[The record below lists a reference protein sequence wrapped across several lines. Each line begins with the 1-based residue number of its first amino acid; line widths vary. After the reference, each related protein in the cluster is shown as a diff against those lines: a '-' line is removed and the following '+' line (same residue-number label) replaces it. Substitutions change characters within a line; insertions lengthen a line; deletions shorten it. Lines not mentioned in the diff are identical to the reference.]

1 MALSKPTRR
10 RHCVLAVGRRSF
22 DTRKE
27 GARAPIC
34 LTVYASNLLRLEGK
48 HWVNHYTVANLCA
61 NYAMASE
68 LG

>member
-48 HWVNHYTVANLCA
+48 HWVNHY
-61 NYAMASE
+61 SR
-68 LG
+68 